1 MGGGLESSRRGS
13 AHTDTRNTDTHGHT
27 NTDTDTHADTQTHTR
42 GLACTGVRTRRR
54 GHACPVAHLVLVSDE
69 GGKWGVGR
77 AVAGHTHARRLFRN
91 VTMIFSRPRSE
102 CSGRRQDTDCVT
114 GLCSLKQGVEMAPGG
129 IGRRLVLGG
138 SPLQCQGRCVLAA
151 PRPRSALAGD
161 RPLHRLLPGRSHR
174 SVLWF
179 RATVL
184 LLPATLRVRSPP
196 RAGGELPCSALRAR
210 AARAACHAWRRRAHS
225 HAWRGGGAPAGS
237 PLLVPWLLHGPA
249 RASSQNGGLAPGTGH
264 RSWAG
269 AARSLTA

>member
-1 MGGGLESSRRGS
+1 M
-13 AHTDTRNTDTHGHT
+13 
-27 NTDTDTHADTQTHTR
+27 
-42 GLACTGVRTRRR
+42 
-54 GHACPVAHLVLVSDE
+54 
-69 GGKWGVGR
+69 GR

-196 RAGGELPCSALRAR
+196 RAGGELPCSALRVR
-210 AARAACHAWRRRAHS
+210 AARAACR
-225 HAWRGGGAPAGS
+225 AWRGGLTPTPGGAGVRRRGPRSWSRGSSTGLLGLPHRMAAWLPAPVTGAGRGLRGLSPLSLGCHLIQASRCGTQTGMPGSQEGAPLGFS
-237 PLLVPWLLHGPA
+237 TQPPA
-249 RASSQNGGLAPGTGH
+249 IRATCP
-264 RSWAG
+264 SWRCPAG
-269 AARSLTA
+269 AGARCVPCMSLRGCFRAHKTTVVL

>member
-1 MGGGLESSRRGS
+1 M
-13 AHTDTRNTDTHGHT
+13 
-27 NTDTDTHADTQTHTR
+27 
-42 GLACTGVRTRRR
+42 
-54 GHACPVAHLVLVSDE
+54 
-69 GGKWGVGR
+69 GR

-129 IGRRLVLGG
+129 IGRRLVLRG

-196 RAGGELPCSALRAR
+196 RAGGELPCSALRAGGQGGLSRLAAEGSLPRLAGRGCAGGVPAPGPVAPPR
-210 AARAACHAWRRRAHS
+210 ACSGFLTEWRLGSRHRS
-225 HAWRGGGAPAGS
+225 QELGGGCEVS
-237 PLLVPWLLHGPA
+237 H
-249 RASSQNGGLAPGTGH
+249 RLAWDVTSFK
-264 RSWAG
+264 RAG
-269 AARSLTA
+269 AAPRPGCRAPRKAPRSASPHSPLPSGPRALPGGAQPGRVLGASPACP